1 MTTQTPTN
9 AIDVQALHAELE
21 ERVGEAAQR
30 LGVPGVAVGLTAN
43 GEEDYVFHGVTS
55 IENPL
60 PVDAG
65 TLFQIGST
73 TKVYTGTVM
82 MILSER
88 GLVDLDAPMRT
99 YVPELR
105 LKDEEA
111 ARTVTVLQ
119 LLNHTAGWSGDLHDN
134 TGDGDD
140 ARERFLDVLAGAEQ
154 LSPPGKEASYNNAA
168 VNLAGL
174 VIERVTGKTYEAVV
188 AELLFAP
195 LGMEHSYFFLND
207 VISRRFAVGHRK
219 RKEEVGVA
227 RPYGLPRSVA
237 PAGGIV
243 STAADQVR
251 FARFHL
257 GDGRAADGT
266 RVLSEAAVT
275 RMREATASL
284 HGSALGDFVGVS
296 WLMRDVGGVRV
307 VAHGGSTNGQ
317 QSSFD
322 VVPERDFAVT
332 VLTNADEGFLLH
344 REIVEWVLQAYCGA
358 VEPEPEPLEV
368 TEDDLVPLAGRYNA
382 EHAFVDVTVDGDSL
396 VFNLGYTPEGERMLR
411 EIVGEVP
418 EQKPMRVRLIPGERF
433 VVTEG
438 EAKGMKG
445 HILREDGAVRALNVG
460 GRLAYRVE
468 TEAATSR

>member
-1 MTTQTPTN
+1 MTTQTQP
-9 AIDVQALHAELE
+9 ADLKALHAELE
-21 ERVGEAAQR
+21 ERVAEAAQR
-30 LGVPGVAVGLTAN
+30 LGVPGVAVGLVAG

-60 PVDAG
+60 DVEAG

-82 MILSER
+82 MILAER
-88 GLVDLDAPMRT
+88 GLVDLAAPVRT
-99 YVPELR
+99 YIPELR
-105 LKDEEA
+105 LKDEDA

-134 TGDGDD
+134 TGDGDN
-140 ARERFLDVLAGAEQ
+140 ARELFLDVLANAEQ
-154 LSPPGKEASYNNAA
+154 NSPPGKVASYNNAA
-168 VNLAGL
+168 VNIAGL
-174 VIERVTGKTYEAVV
+174 VIERVTGKTYEAAVKD
-188 AELLFAP
+188 LLLDP
-195 LGMEHSYFFLND
+195 LGLSSSYFFLND

-219 RKEEVGVA
+219 RNEEVGVA

-243 STAADQVR
+243 SNAADQVR

-257 GDGRAADGT
+257 GDGTAANGT
-266 RVLSEAAVT
+266 RVLGEASLL

-284 HGSALGDFVGVS
+284 HGSAIGDFVGIS
-296 WLMRDVGGVRV
+296 WLMRDLGGVRV
-307 VAHGGSTNGQ
+307 AAHGGSTNGQ

-322 VVPERDFAVT
+322 LVPSQNFGVT

-344 REIVEWVLQAYCGA
+344 REIVEWILSAYCGA
-358 VEPEPEPLEV
+358 VEPEPEPIDV
-368 TEDDLVPLAGRYNA
+368 TDDDLAPITGRYNA
-382 EHAFVDVTVDGDSL
+382 EHAYVDVTADGDSL
-396 VFNLGYTPEGERMLR
+396 VLNIGYTPEGERMLR

-418 EQKPMRVRLIPGERF
+418 ESKPMRVKLIPGERF

-460 GRLAYRVE
+460 GRLAYRAE
-468 TEAATSR
+468 